1 MWGRDRLQPNTDK
14 TFWPWNRKK
23 KSSTNFPRKP
33 PLVIFTLWFLCIL
46 SIAVDVLYPQKTF
59 TPQRGSSVQL
69 SCEAYYDYEKCGLLH
84 VVWHNTSPQYS
95 KKSTELTDPRKYF
108 TAVNE
113 TVDEGNI
120 RHRQVVTEILNL
132 RPEDDGRYQCM
143 AKCDNGEE
151 AMGHFITIRV
161 RGGTVMIS
169 L

>member
-1 MWGRDRLQPNTDK
+1 MW
-14 TFWPWNRKK
+14 
-23 KSSTNFPRKP
+23 SS
-33 PLVIFTLWFLCIL
+33 LCESCSSSASFTC
-46 SIAVDVLYPQKTF
+46 
-59 TPQRGSSVQL
+59 SSVISCSSFSL
-69 SCEAYYDYEKCGLLH
+69 SFLTRLISAFCLDLICSFKAELLFSMKQI
-84 VVWHNTSPQYS
+84 NSARTFSL
-95 KKSTELTDPRKYF
+95 TELTDPRKYF

-161 RGGTVMIS
+161 RGGTVMIIHFIW
-169 L
+169 